1 MSLTPGKFDTWSRE
15 DLIRE
20 LEHVQ
25 TLGSLILPRIDRL
38 PSLKNIDY
46 HAAIEPL
53 AGAVSGDHLIVVN
66 FSDYHLEEK
75 IAKAKSAATPEGD
88 ARAAQ
93 LKKLFNRFGILIADA
108 AGHRIGDSL
117 TANFLHGAFKTGVA
131 YELARHGEITAS
143 LFEMLNTIFYNR
155 MQEQGLMVGPPYIMT
170 PSVPPYLTLIYGE
183 VRNDGRF
190 RYLSAGHPPPIVFS
204 QKFDRIVTLYD
215 DRTRA
220 SMPLGIFPSDYHV
233 DIEHFGPVAITKKR
247 YSVNEINLLGAG
259 DIMLLYTDALIEHE
273 RAEGS
278 GTVSF
283 KDARLEQILRE
294 TKSGTAREIY
304 SALVNEMRAFAP
316 LDDDLTIAVIK
327 KM

>member
-1 MSLTPGKFDTWSRE
+1 MSKFDDWSRE
-15 DLIRE
+15 ELIRE

-25 TLGSLILPRIDRL
+25 SLASLILPRSDRL
-38 PSLKNIDY
+38 PTLKNIDY

-53 AGAVSGDHLIVVN
+53 AGSVSGDHLIVVN
-66 FSDYHLEEK
+66 FAEYHLNEK
-75 IAKAKSAATPEGD
+75 IAKAKAEGD
-88 ARAAQ
+88 EPLAIR
-93 LKKLFNRFGILIADA
+93 LRKNFDRFGILIADA
-108 AGHRIGDSL
+108 AGHRIGDSI

-131 YELARHGEITAS
+131 YELARNGVITRS

-155 MQEQGLMVGPPYIMT
+155 MQEQGAHDGPPQIMT
-170 PSVPPYLTLIYGE
+170 PDVPPYLTLIYGE

-233 DIEHFGPVAITKKR
+233 DIEHFGPSAITKKR
-247 YSVNEINLLGAG
+247 YSVNEINLLGEG
-259 DIMLLYTDALIEHE
+259 DIMLLYTDAVTEHE
-273 RAEGS
+273 KDN
-278 GTVSF
+278 VLF
-283 KDARLEQILRE
+283 KDARLEQVLRK
-294 TKSGTAREIY
+294 TKSGTAKEIY
-304 SALVNEMRAFAP
+304 EAIVAAMRAFAP
-316 LDDDLTIAVIK
+316 IEDDLTIAVIK

>member
-1 MSLTPGKFDTWSRE
+1 LSRFPDEIEAWAKE

-20 LEHVQ
+20 LPHVQ
-25 TLGSLILPRIDRL
+25 SLGSLILPRIDRL

-46 HAAIEPL
+46 HACIEPL
-53 AGAVSGDHLIVVN
+53 TGAVCGDHLIVVN
-66 FSDYHLEEK
+66 FSDYHLNEK
-75 IAKAKSAATPEGD
+75 IAKAKAAGD
-88 ARAAQ
+88 DTRATQ

-155 MQEQGLMVGPPYIMT
+155 MQEQGEQVGPPYIMT
-170 PSVPPYLTLIYGE
+170 PDVPPYLTLIYGE

-204 QKFDRIVTLYD
+204 QKYDRIVTIYA

-220 SMPLGIFPSDYHV
+220 STPLGIFPSDYHV
-233 DIEHFGPVAITKKR
+233 DIEHFGTAAITKKR

-259 DIMLLYTDALIEHE
+259 DIMLLYTDALTEHE
-273 RAEGS
+273 S
-278 GTVSF
+278 GDTLF
-283 KDARLEQILRE
+283 HDARFEQVLRE
-294 TKSGTAREIY
+294 NKNGSARQIY
-304 SALVNEMRAFAP
+304 EAIVGAMRSFAP
-316 LDDDLTIAVIK
+316 LADDLTIAVIK